1 MRDRQER
8 PDLFH
13 TEPDRPAGAIRRAA
27 VLFTIRFSRMQ
38 CAVVLD
44 KSHGLAI
51 PSNIGYCPG
60 MISIYRVKPAF
71 QALLRPAVARLAGR
85 GVTANQVTCAAL
97 FLSVLLGGGLY
108 LCPLPILFLLLP
120 VWLPLRMALNA
131 MDGMLA
137 REYGQKTVLGC
148 YLNELA
154 DIVSDAA
161 LYLPFVRL
169 PEFGAPAVLLFI
181 FLGALSETAGI
192 LGPLAGASRRYD
204 GPLGKS
210 DRAAAVGILGLMTAC
225 FPMPAVFVWA
235 FPLLDLLLCL
245 TIVNRVRQ
253 GIAEARG

>member
-1 MRDRQER
+1 
-8 PDLFH
+8 
-13 TEPDRPAGAIRRAA
+13 
-27 VLFTIRFSRMQ
+27 
-38 CAVVLD
+38 
-44 KSHGLAI
+44 
-51 PSNIGYCPG
+51 
-60 MISIYRVKPAF
+60 MISIYHIKPAF
-71 QALLRPAVARLAGR
+71 QALLRPAVARLAGK

-97 FLSVLLGGGLY
+97 LVSVLLGGGLY
-108 LCPLPILFLLLP
+108 LHPLPVLFLLLP
-120 VWLPLRMALNA
+120 IWMLLRMALNA

-169 PEFGAPAVLLFI
+169 PEFGGVAVPLFI

-210 DRAAAVGILGLMTAC
+210 DRAAAIGFLGLMVAC
-225 FPMPAVFVWA
+225 FPVPAVFAWA
-235 FPLLDLLLCL
+235 FPVLNLLLCL
-245 TIVNRVRQ
+245 TIANRIRQ
-253 GIAEARG
+253 GIVETKS

>member
-1 MRDRQER
+1 
-8 PDLFH
+8 
-13 TEPDRPAGAIRRAA
+13 
-27 VLFTIRFSRMQ
+27 
-38 CAVVLD
+38 
-44 KSHGLAI
+44 
-51 PSNIGYCPG
+51 
-60 MISIYRVKPAF
+60 MISIYHVKPAF
-71 QALLRPAVARLAGR
+71 QALLRPAVARLADK

-97 FLSVLLGGGLY
+97 LVSVLLGGGLY
-108 LCPLPILFLLLP
+108 FRPLPILFLLLP
-120 VWLPLRMALNA
+120 VWMLLRMALNA

-154 DIVSDAA
+154 DIISDAA

-210 DRAAAVGILGLMTAC
+210 DRAAAIGILGLKAAC
-225 FPMPAVFVWA
+225 FPVPVVFTWA
-235 FPLLDLLLCL
+235 FPVLNLLLCL
-245 TIVNRVRQ
+245 TIANRIRQ
-253 GIAEARG
+253 GITETKG